1 MKSNIEEL
9 AENIENFSILILGGT
24 GLFAKELLPKLTY
37 YIDYKKIKTKIYI
50 TTRDK
55 KKAQYFI
62 PETKKSY
69 IQLIKIDFLLENE
82 FKEDINPKYILH
94 MATTSAQETFNKISQ
109 ISKFIVLKNSTEAI
123 SKIIEKNQV
132 KRVLFVS
139 SGVAYGN
146 VEKYEETNKSCIDF
160 LDPNNSLAIGK
171 LYSEFFLNE
180 VCNSHNTEFKIARC
194 FSFISKYLPYD
205 IHYAVGNF
213 VRDALY
219 KKDIVI
225 KSDGKDIRSYQDVTD
240 TIEWLAFLLNKQ
252 FEYKMVNVGS
262 DKEISILNLA
272 KKIKFLLHPGAKII
286 LQKKANPNDNARRSN
301 YVPTL
306 KRSNKLG
313 LIQKISLEES
323 IISLANYIKNKK
335 INFN

>member
-1 MKSNIEEL
+1 
-9 AENIENFSILILGGT
+9 
-24 GLFAKELLPKLTY
+24 
-37 YIDYKKIKTKIYI
+37 
-50 TTRDK
+50 
-55 KKAQYFI
+55 
-62 PETKKSY
+62 
-69 IQLIKIDFLLENE
+69 
-82 FKEDINPKYILH
+82 

-123 SKIIEKNQV
+123 SKIIKKNQV

-146 VEKYEETNKSCIDF
+146 VEEYEETHKSYIDF
-160 LDPNNSLAIGK
+160 HDSKNSLAIGK

-180 VCNSHNTEFKIARC
+180 VCNCHNTEFKIARC
-194 FSFISKYLPYD
+194 FSFISKYIPFD

-213 VRDALY
+213 VRDSLY

-225 KSDGKDIRSYQDVTD
+225 KSDGQDIRSYQDVAD

-252 FEYKMVNVGS
+252 FQYKMINIGS

-272 KKIKFLLHPGAKII
+272 KKIKFLLNSEAEII
-286 LQKKANPNDNARRSN
+286 LQNKATPNHNIRRRN
-301 YVPTL
+301 YVPNL
-306 KRSNKLG
+306 KRSHKLG
-313 LIQKISLEES
+313 LVQKISLDES
-323 IISLANYIKNKK
+323 IISIANYIKNKK